1 MKNFNNIL
9 VLLFLAISS
18 ALLGQIEV
26 NQVEVVKQFEAE
38 LEDAEKINIQPILTI
53 PKIEKRQY
61 KYDVTIVPLSLKYP
75 EPIIKPLAMKKD
87 DPIDVSN
94 FYFKGGYGNLSNPLV
109 KFRWATHGD
118 DMYEINA
125 HVDYYALDNAK
136 KVDLQEMSDLN
147 LGLDVKY
154 RLKDNLQLKVGTD
167 VDLSKRFFYFTYY
180 DKSLATL
187 DQLRR
192 NTNDISIYGGIE
204 NIEPIN
210 DRLDYTVGANL
221 AFINTTN
228 FKANEQLLTVN
239 GNLRYRISSS
249 LYASVPLEVNT
260 VRYDVIDVA
269 DAQANFIADINPHIV
284 FHKGKLNASVG
295 IELLHDK
302 ETNRIWPTANLSYS
316 VVGKELQVFAGTD
329 QKKVINDLKNI
340 LEFAPWANSRFRT
353 LNVNTAREFY
363 GGVRGNFTFINYEGR
378 VGYRQNTNQTL
389 FTNYRVID
397 LESSDKLSIDYT
409 SMNTVFINGNID
421 FEVSN
426 ILTVGGAIIKNF
438 YEPELAESAYGLLG
452 LEVNGW
458 GKLKLL
464 NDKLLVRSDL
474 YLADRSVSLFPN
486 INNLPQT
493 VRGTNLFDLNF
504 GVEIWPISKV
514 AIFADA
520 FNVLNNQNVRWY
532 GYPQVGIHFNA
543 GAIVKF

>member
-1 MKNFNNIL
+1 
-9 VLLFLAISS
+9 
-18 ALLGQIEV
+18 
-26 NQVEVVKQFEAE
+26 
-38 LEDAEKINIQPILTI
+38 
-53 PKIEKRQY
+53 
-61 KYDVTIVPLSLKYP
+61 
-75 EPIIKPLAMKKD
+75 
-87 DPIDVSN
+87 
-94 FYFKGGYGNLSNPLV
+94 
-109 KFRWATHGD
+109 
-118 DMYEINA
+118 
-125 HVDYYALDNAK
+125 
-136 KVDLQEMSDLN
+136 
-147 LGLDVKY
+147 
-154 RLKDNLQLKVGTD
+154 
-167 VDLSKRFFYFTYY
+167 
-180 DKSLATL
+180 
-187 DQLRR
+187 
-192 NTNDISIYGGIE
+192 
-204 NIEPIN
+204 
-210 DRLDYTVGANL
+210 
-221 AFINTTN
+221 
-228 FKANEQLLTVN
+228 
-239 GNLRYRISSS
+239 
-249 LYASVPLEVNT
+249 
-260 VRYDVIDVA
+260 
-269 DAQANFIADINPHIV
+269 
-284 FHKGKLNASVG
+284 
-295 IELLHDK
+295 
-302 ETNRIWPTANLSYS
+302 

-340 LEFAPWANSRFRT
+340 LEFAPWANCRFRT